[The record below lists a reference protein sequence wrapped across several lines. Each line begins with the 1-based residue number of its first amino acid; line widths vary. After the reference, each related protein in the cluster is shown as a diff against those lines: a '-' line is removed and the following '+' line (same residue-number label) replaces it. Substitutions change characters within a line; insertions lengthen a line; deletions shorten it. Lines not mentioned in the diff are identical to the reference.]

1 MRHTPKKTE
10 SKFFVRTQN
19 EKFHFSLRTWKIW
32 RGAWGMLL
40 LLSFEVVTVVLSL
53 NTITLR
59 GLLMRRHDT
68 SLDNNPFPTNRL
80 NVMSTAMHY
89 QRMHQ
94 QHQRQGNHLDRLSY
108 PQQCKAQ
115 TSRRPNVGNELLTK
129 LEQAGKVPSR
139 EKFRRMCCQV
149 CSLR

>member
-1 MRHTPKKTE
+1 
-10 SKFFVRTQN
+10 
-19 EKFHFSLRTWKIW
+19 
-32 RGAWGMLL
+32 MLL
-40 LLSFEVVTVVLSL
+40 LLSSEDVTVVLLL

-59 GLLMRRHDT
+59 GLLMRRRHT
-68 SLDNNPFPTNRL
+68 SLDNNLFHFPINRL

-94 QHQRQGNHLDRLSY
+94 QNQRQRNHLDRLSY

-115 TSRRPNVGNELLTK
+115 TSRGPNVGNELLTK

-149 CSLR
+149 SSLR

>member
-1 MRHTPKKTE
+1 
-10 SKFFVRTQN
+10 
-19 EKFHFSLRTWKIW
+19 
-32 RGAWGMLL
+32 MLL
-40 LLSFEVVTVVLSL
+40 LLSFEDVTVVLL
-53 NTITLR
+53 LTTITLR
-59 GLLMRRHDT
+59 GLLMRRQDT
-68 SLDNNPFPTNRL
+68 SLDRNLYPINRL

-149 CSLR
+149 CSLGYCQHS